1 MTRRA
6 LAALSML
13 VCSHASAQEPLPPGL
28 HGVEKLNALIQRV
41 SQVQVSMAALDADFE
56 QTRTSHLLAAPS
68 VSRGHFHYQA
78 PDSVR
83 WDYDSPREMTVLITG
98 GVAITYRPAEKR
110 AERIEVGR
118 AQRRVFRFMSATEPL
133 EKLMQYFSVTFRDP
147 LGNGNYTLELRPEA
161 HMIKKRL
168 RSLRIEIER
177 TTYLP
182 IRVAF
187 TEHDGDSAEYS
198 FSNIKVNPQQ
208 PPDLFNLTIPPDVQV
223 VQIKLGSGD

>member
-13 VCSHASAQEPLPPGL
+13 VCSHALAQEPLPPGL

-41 SQVQVSMAALDADFE
+41 SQVQVSMAALDADFQ
-56 QTRTSHLLAAPS
+56 QTRTSHLLAATS
-68 VSRGHFHYQA
+68 ISRGHFHYQA

-83 WDYDSPREMTVLITG
+83 WDYDAPREMTVLIMG

-147 LGNGNYTLELRPEA
+147 LGNGNYTLELRPES

-182 IRVAF
+182 IKVAF
-187 TEHDGDSAEYS
+187 TEHDGDSTEYS

-223 VQIKLGSGD
+223 VQIKMGGGD